1 MKILD
6 AKAQSRKEYLEFENG
21 ETLRL
26 FSSYSSSFVD
36 LDS

>member
-26 FSSYSSSFVD
+26 SSYSSSFVD